1 MVDGGVRTHDGS
13 FLEQA
18 VDTLCVHGDTPG
30 APDILRATRSAL
42 VAAGVGV
49 ERLRAR

>member
-1 MVDGGVRTHDGS
+1 MVDGGVRTYDGT

-30 APDILRATRSAL
+30 APNILRAARAAL
-42 VAAGVGV
+42 VSAGVHV
-49 ERLRAR
+49 ERLRAT